1 MLQTPIDFTR
11 NNIESLVQ
19 DKIKCNI
26 FFEKYLCTID
36 FNFRRLEM
44 SYNFHDFE
52 PQAKIM
58 QFKYLPRLK
67 LLIT

>member
-1 MLQTPIDFTR
+1 MLQTPIDFPR
-11 NNIESLVQ
+11 NTIDDSLVQ
-19 DKIKCNI
+19 EKIKCNI
-26 FFEKYLCTID
+26 FYENYLCTID

-58 QFKYLPRLK
+58 QFKYLSTYLD
-67 LLIT
+67 